1 MSLPKGE
8 GHGRVVWMAMILV
21 GAQILKAIFK
31 TEAVASIVKEPTGD
45 GPGFYR
51 YMGYSTYKADGNRN
65 LRLPV
70 NVLSG
75 GDSCAAIGDEPERPK
90 FSGWSY
96 VGLPPKHYP
105 DQTGDATSCGPMT
118 LMALNYEGDGLQP
131 NFSKENCQEG
141 GVFRPRITHDLD
153 RGRIDSVWEAQR
165 TGR

>member
-1 MSLPKGE
+1 MGKGNTQ
-8 GHGRVVWMAMILV
+8 HGRVVWMAMILV

-51 YMGYSTYKADGNRN
+51 YMGYSTHKADGNNN

-105 DQTGDATSCGPMT
+105 DETGDSTSCGPMA

-141 GVFRPRITHDLD
+141 ASS
-153 RGRIDSVWEAQR
+153 GRVLRTTSIAAGSTLYGRHSAQ
-165 TGR
+165 GGD